1 MGLREIEEA
10 FIFKQCVHGVI
21 AITMAL
27 WIAYHERQ
35 LRYHRLLLYLAGVS
49 LIMSIVRA
57 VD

>member
-10 FIFKQCVHGVI
+10 FMLKQMAHGVI

-27 WIAYHERQ
+27 WIVYHERQ

-49 LIMSIVRA
+49 LIMSVVET

>member
-10 FIFKQCVHGVI
+10 FMLKQTVHGLI
-21 AITMAL
+21 AVTMGL
-27 WIAYHERQ
+27 WIVYHERQ

-49 LIMSIVRA
+49 LIMSLVRT